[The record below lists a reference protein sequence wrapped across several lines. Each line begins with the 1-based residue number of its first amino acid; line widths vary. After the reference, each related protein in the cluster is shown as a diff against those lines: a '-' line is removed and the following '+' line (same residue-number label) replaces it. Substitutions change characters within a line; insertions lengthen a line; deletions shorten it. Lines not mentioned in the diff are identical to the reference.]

1 MGANLEYQLQ
11 NMTGG
16 IDSLGQ
22 GFSASGDAAKHGNAA
37 ASGLPTLK
45 DRVKYWG
52 GLALLVSLGVIGI
65 PFLIYFVI
73 GAVAVVLG

>member
-1 MGANLEYQLQ
+1 MGANLEYQFQ
-11 NMTGG
+11 NLTGG
-16 IDSLGQ
+16 IDNLGHAF
-22 GFSASGDAAKHGNAA
+22 GAGGNAAKHGSAT
-37 ASGLPTLK
+37 ASGLPALQ

-52 GLALLVSLGVIGI
+52 GLALLVSVGVVGI

>member
-1 MGANLEYQLQ
+1 MGANLDYQLQ
-11 NMTGG
+11 NLTGG
-16 IDSLGQ
+16 IDSLGH
-22 GFSASGDAAKHGNAA
+22 GFPAGSTAAKHGGEAVDSLTA
-37 ASGLPTLK
+37 LK
-45 DRVKYWG
+45 RRAKYWG

>member
-1 MGANLEYQLQ
+1 MGANLEYQFQ
-11 NMTGG
+11 NLTGG
-16 IDSLGQ
+16 IDNAGQ
-22 GFSASGDAAKHGNAA
+22 GFPASGDAAKHGSTAA
-37 ASGLPTLK
+37 NSLPALK

-52 GLALLVSLGVIGI
+52 GLALLVSLGVVGI